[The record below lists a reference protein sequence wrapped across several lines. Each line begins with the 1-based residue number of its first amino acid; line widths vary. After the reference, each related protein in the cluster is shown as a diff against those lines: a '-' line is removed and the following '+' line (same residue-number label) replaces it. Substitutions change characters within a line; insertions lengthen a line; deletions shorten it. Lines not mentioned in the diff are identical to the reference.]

1 MDDHYFVRSCTL
13 EAQLELERKARWEL
27 QQLLEEAA
35 NITFAAGLTADN
47 TDWYLRTRRALGK
60 ENNNGTV

>member
-13 EAQLELERKARWEL
+13 EAQLELERKARWEI
-27 QQLLEEAA
+27 QQLLEEAETIVF
-35 NITFAAGLTADN
+35 NAGLTADN

>member
-13 EAQLELERKARWEL
+13 EAQLELERKARWEV

-35 NITFAAGLTADN
+35 TIVFNSGLTADN
-47 TDWYLRTRRALGK
+47 TDWYLRTQRALGK
-60 ENNNGTV
+60 EKN